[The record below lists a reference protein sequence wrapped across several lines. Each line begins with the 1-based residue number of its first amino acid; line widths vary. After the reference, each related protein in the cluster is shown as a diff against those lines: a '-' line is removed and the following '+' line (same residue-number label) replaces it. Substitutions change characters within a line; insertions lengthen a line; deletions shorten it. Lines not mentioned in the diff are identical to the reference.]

1 LFHDISHSPF
11 LFIFFFLEKKP
22 NSQRERAQLVR
33 AFDDAD
39 ENTAGATKFYT
50 TSAGPKDGL
59 FLRRVRR
66 RDLLV
71 LLT

>member
-1 LFHDISHSPF
+1 
-11 LFIFFFLEKKP
+11 
-22 NSQRERAQLVR
+22 VR